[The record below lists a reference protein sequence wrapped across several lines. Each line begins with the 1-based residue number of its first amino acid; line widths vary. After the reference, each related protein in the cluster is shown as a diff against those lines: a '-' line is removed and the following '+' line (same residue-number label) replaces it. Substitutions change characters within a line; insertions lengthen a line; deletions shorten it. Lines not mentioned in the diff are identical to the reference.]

1 MATGPSAGADAT
13 GTTPDQGGLSPEPP
27 LTRLL
32 GRWVATLDPG
42 WFAWVMAS
50 GIISVGTELLGY
62 HLLSDVSLW
71 ITEGAF
77 VVLVAAY
84 GARAFAYSQQFEAS
98 LRDPK
103 TAMAFFTVVA
113 GSNVLG
119 IRLVMAGHPLVGLGL
134 GAGAVL
140 IWLLLTYGLPGY
152 TIAGAHHPV
161 LGDIN
166 GTWLVWV
173 VATQSLAIIAAG
185 LAPVAPWSSFRQAL
199 PIVAVAFWSVG
210 IMLYLVLI
218 VVILLRLLLVE
229 LTPGEMGPAYWIAMG
244 ATAISV
250 RAAAGI
256 LVIQNQPGDTLVRQM
271 RPLLVDLSVVLWAFG
286 TWWIPLLVLLGI
298 WRHVLRRYPLS
309 LRAQAVERGV
319 PARHVHGGLGEP
331 GARRQPRLL
340 GDSGKRVALGRGGR
354 LGGSTGDDACRSRWG
369 GASGF
374 TLCSTCRIDEPD
386 HAYAAWILTMR
397 WSVVILARSF
407 ERVRG

>member
-1 MATGPSAGADAT
+1 
-13 GTTPDQGGLSPEPP
+13 
-27 LTRLL
+27 
-32 GRWVATLDPG
+32 
-42 WFAWVMAS
+42 MAS

-166 GTWLVWV
+166 GTWLAWV

-309 LRAQAVERGV
+309 FE
-319 PARHVHGGLGEP
+319 
-331 GARRQPRLL
+331 PRLWSVVFPL
-340 GDSGKRVALGRGGR
+340 GMYTVASVSLGRAANLGFLVTVARGWLWVGVVAWGGVLAMMLVALGGVVHRASHSAR
-354 LGGSTGDDACRSRWG
+354 RAALTNQITPMQHGS
-369 GASGF
+369 
-374 TLCSTCRIDEPD
+374 
-386 HAYAAWILTMR
+386 
-397 WSVVILARSF
+397 
-407 ERVRG
+407 